1 MKWTVAAM
9 AVATVFFGII
19 PVAGAQSQNTSA
31 DANVESNQIYSPTFE
46 GGESKRN
53 MPGTGLPGFPHTP
66 SYFAKPLM
74 THEFLSLS
82 KFAEAKL
89 EWTRED
95 INNWSEDSDLIE
107 VKTDGRST
115 KSTHSPTDK
124 LKVLLQKPKKY
135 DFIGFIM
142 ARADEENTSM
152 EAVFSR
158 LASTGLGMGAN
169 VLVPINEGAKRVL
182 SASAWGISLGY
193 TQVKI
198 GGGSEQDAGAGAV
211 GFGYAEG
218 ESAYRHEPYARVMA
232 ISVSPEVYKKLG
244 SSGDRET
251 KLEMEN
257 QQLKQQM
264 RQMKRQFHDI
274 QQQQQRSKSK

>member
-9 AVATVFFGII
+9 AVSTILFFGII
-19 PVAGAQSQNTSA
+19 PAEAQQASA

-46 GGESKRN
+46 GGEQRRN
-53 MPGTGLPGFPHTP
+53 MPGTMLPGFPHTP

-95 INNWSEDSDLIE
+95 IKNWSEDSDLVE
-107 VKTDGRST
+107 VKTEGRST
-115 KSTHSPTDK
+115 KSTHRPTDK
-124 LKVLLQKPKKY
+124 LKIILQKPDEY
-135 DFIGFIM
+135 DFIGFVL

-232 ISVSPEVYKKLG
+232 ISVSPSVYEELG
-244 SSGDRET
+244 APEDRET
-251 KLEMEN
+251 ELEMEN
-257 QQLKQQM
+257 ERL
-264 RQMKRQFHDI
+264 
-274 QQQQQRSKSK
+274 